1 MAKLRRAARGGARAE
16 VDEEA
21 RGRGSAPAVAGRT
34 WPGTSSRLRRRG
46 RYGPASAHS
55 VEGAGILDVAPTVLE
70 LMGVPAPGGMEGRPI
85 ELISKEGAFPR
96 PDRTKYRPVSPHQ
109 HKELLNESHHHRH
122 APRLARQRRST
133 GLPGQ
138 TSRLPARVAIYLH
151 DARRQHHAGCP
162 AAGCGEPGVRAV
174 RSEEDSVQ
182 T

>member
-1 MAKLRRAARGGARAE
+1 MADEWWAVQSFCAPKRR
-16 VDEEA
+16 
-21 RGRGSAPAVAGRT
+21 
-34 WPGTSSRLRRRG
+34 
-46 RYGPASAHS
+46 YAHS

-70 LMGVPAPGGMEGRPI
+70 LMGVPTPGGMEGRPI

-151 DARRQHHAGCP
+151 DARRQHHACCP
-162 AAGCGEPGVRAV
+162 AAGFGEPGIRAV
-174 RSEEDSVQ
+174 RSEEGPVQ
-182 T
+182 PQAFFGGGHLPRRDR